1 MAMVFQD
8 LHLDCYS
15 KKMTIVAAAAA
26 AVLPVSLL
34 LLLSPSIRAERIRQ
48 VGAARTSRKWDR
60 CKLGFDFI
68 LIKSQVSPL
77 YLL

>member
-1 MAMVFQD
+1 
-8 LHLDCYS
+8 
-15 KKMTIVAAAAA
+15 MTIVAAAAA
-26 AVLPVSLL
+26 AALPVSLLL